1 MELDEREARC
11 LEHLITWQ
19 QSGATQNAY
28 CKTNGIHPK
37 TFSNWKRRFREHLG
51 LPKLTRSRAIPSNPV
66 APLVAVKLI
75 DEPANTSLEPA
86 RQLGPGIPTATCAT
100 KPSGINLSIGKYQIS
115 LVADFDS
122 DSLRRLLAA
131 LAEVQ

>member
-11 LEHLITWQ
+11 LEHLKTWQ
-19 QSGATQNAY
+19 QSGASQIAY

-75 DEPANTSLEPA
+75 DEPANTSFEPAMQLEP
-86 RQLGPGIPTATCAT
+86 GISPATCAT

-115 LVADFDS
+115 VATDFDS

-131 LAEVQ
+131 LAEIQ

>member
-11 LEHLITWQ
+11 LEHLKTWQ
-19 QSGATQNAY
+19 QSGATQSAY

-51 LPKLTRSRAIPSNPV
+51 LPKLTRSRAIPPNPV

-75 DEPANTSLEPA
+75 DEPVDTPPEPA
-86 RQLGPGIPTATCAT
+86 RQLEPGNLPETCTT
-100 KPSGINLSIGKYQIS
+100 KHFGFNLSIGKYQIA
-115 LVADFDS
+115 VAADFDS
-122 DSLRRLLAA
+122 DSLRRLLAV
-131 LAEVQ
+131 LAEAP

>member
-11 LEHLITWQ
+11 LEHIKTWQ

-51 LPKLTRSRAIPSNPV
+51 LPKLTRSRAIPPNPV

-75 DEPANTSLEPA
+75 DDPVDASAEPAKQLEPGN
-86 RQLGPGIPTATCAT
+86 LPVTCDM
-100 KPSGINLSIGKYQIS
+100 KHSGFNLSIGKYQIA
-115 LVADFDS
+115 VAADFDS
-122 DSLRRLLAA
+122 DSLRRLLAV
-131 LAEVQ
+131 LAEAP

>member
-11 LEHLITWQ
+11 LEHLKTWQ

-75 DEPANTSLEPA
+75 DEPANTSPEPA
-86 RQLGPGIPTATCAT
+86 RQLEPEISPTTCAT

-115 LVADFDS
+115 VATDFDS